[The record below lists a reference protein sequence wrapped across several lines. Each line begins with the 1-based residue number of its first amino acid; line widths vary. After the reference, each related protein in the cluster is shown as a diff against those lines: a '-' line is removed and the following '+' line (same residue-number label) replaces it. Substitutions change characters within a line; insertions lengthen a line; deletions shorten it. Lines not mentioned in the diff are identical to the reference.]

1 MNLSLKNKSNTLSLL
16 LIIFT
21 IISFFLGFY
30 FDETATNGYIDL
42 DWIKKNISIFLN
54 NNLFDAINH
63 PEYFG
68 NRSPLMYI
76 LQVSLNPFI
85 ENIYYYRLSVFL
97 FSLSGPYFFYL
108 CLKFKYFQE
117 SKITLILIS
126 TILLL
131 SPYYRSSAFWG
142 LEENYALIFT
152 LISLF
157 SLQFFL
163 KNDQDKIFDSYLHII
178 IISVSSSACIYF
190 DQKYLLIPLI
200 CFFAIIFSKKN
211 LRFKLLLF
219 FSYSVLAIPFLYL
232 IYLWGG
238 LTPPATAAENFNSIT
253 KISRITNLYYP
264 HIGYAS
270 TMLAFYLFPMLFF
283 IKKDYKKHFTD
294 LLNSRI
300 NLVLIFIFLLYLIY
314 LLVFFDYEKF
324 TTTNYWIGLGYIHK
338 LSIILF
344 ADNFLYQKIFT
355 LFSFFICWIIV
366 LMFINSNLKNFLIV
380 FYFFFLSIF
389 LWPLMQEY
397 FDPFIFILSFLVFK
411 NNLNIT
417 QKNSFFLFFYYLIFF
432 ISVSIY
438 YFGPPVESS
447 YPILQ

>member
-1 MNLSLKNKSNTLSLL
+1 
-16 LIIFT
+16 
-21 IISFFLGFY
+21 
-30 FDETATNGYIDL
+30 
-42 DWIKKNISIFLN
+42 
-54 NNLFDAINH
+54 
-63 PEYFG
+63 
-68 NRSPLMYI
+68 MYI

-219 FSYSVLAIPFLYL
+219 SYSVLAIPFLYL

-283 IKKDYKKHFTD
+283 IKKDYKK
-294 LLNSRI
+294 
-300 NLVLIFIFLLYLIY
+300 
-314 LLVFFDYEKF
+314 
-324 TTTNYWIGLGYIHK
+324 
-338 LSIILF
+338 
-344 ADNFLYQKIFT
+344 
-355 LFSFFICWIIV
+355 SF
-366 LMFINSNLKNFLIV
+366 
-380 FYFFFLSIF
+380 Y
-389 LWPLMQEY
+389 
-397 FDPFIFILSFLVFK
+397 
-411 NNLNIT
+411 
-417 QKNSFFLFFYYLIFF
+417 
-432 ISVSIY
+432 
-438 YFGPPVESS
+438 
-447 YPILQ
+447 